1 MSAGSRKR
9 RHKIRTIDDLD
20 SALEVCIKV
29 NREAGTLIRNTHSMP
44 DGSTYDTIEMDL
56 MPLFIEAER
65 RWDEYARTES
75 DENRGAN

>member
-9 RHKIRTIDDLD
+9 RHKIRSADDLD
-20 SALEVCIKV
+20 SAMEICMRV

-56 MPLFIEAER
+56 FPLFQEFDR
-65 RWDEYARTES
+65 RQEEYARTES